1 MIKDKIKTLNDILQ
15 EYCKYFKYYNKV
27 KVYNLGLR
35 FFIKFYEPKHEK
47 CFGTFY
53 SRKIPIYELDK
64 MIANYRAKVFNEKNK
79 IKCSLEQKQ
88 SITKTKST
96 KGLLKSLFDYMTLK
110 GLSLKRMI
118 KKNTQ

>member
-35 FFIKFYEPKHEK
+35 FFIKFYEPKSDK

-64 MIANYRAKVFNEKNK
+64 FIANYRAKVFNEKNK
-79 IKCSLEQKQ
+79 LKCSLEQKQ
-88 SITKTKST
+88 SITKTNSLKD
-96 KGLLKSLFDYMTLK
+96 LLKSFFVYMTSRELNLK
-110 GLSLKRMI
+110 KMPKRLI
-118 KKNTQ
+118 